1 MLTDYFEEGE
11 LRVYHHTAHSTSPY
25 TTIEEVVS
33 YKNGRVFG
41 SPIYVPR
48 TKEGMALMDRALF
61 EGWELELILIPSDTE
76 LPPGS
81 YFYRPFSCQMGVI
94 GSHLKLIF
102 PEAP

>member
-1 MLTDYFEEGE
+1 MLTDSFEEGE
-11 LRVYHHTAHSTSPY
+11 LRVYYHTAHSTSPY

-48 TKEGMALMDRALF
+48 TKEGMSLMGRALF
-61 EGWELELILIPSDTE
+61 EGWELNLILIPSGTE
-76 LPPGS
+76 LPPDT

-94 GSHLKLIF
+94 GSLLKLVF